1 METNND
7 QFAVFDIETAPLPE
21 DQLKAS
27 MPDFK
32 PAANLKDPEKIRASI
47 EEKREAYIREAA
59 LSPLTGRVLAAGVR
73 KPDGNLLIAH
83 GEDEADILRKLVHQL
98 RLYLQQS
105 IPVAGFNIKFDL
117 QFIRFRCAVHSI
129 HCQGLISR
137 WKGRAY
143 WDGNFVDLMEEVVMG
158 RERSGNSLDAA
169 ELARRISESY
179 PKAAERVF
187 VQEEPRNAGA
197 YLFVSDVF
205 RERLGVEL
213 TYIGRHVSATPAVG
227 SKRADKAQQE
237 GVIASAIGAKP
248 KDASKDAKKK

>member
-27 MPDFK
+27 MPEFK
-32 PAANLKDPEKIRASI
+32 PAANLKDPDKIKASI
-47 EEKREAYIREAA
+47 EEKREAYLRDAA
-59 LSPLTGRVLAAGVR
+59 RSPLTGRVLAAGVR

-105 IPVAGFNIKFDL
+105 IPVAGFNIKGFDL
-117 QFIRFRCAVHSI
+117 PFIRFRCAVHSI
-129 HCQGLISR
+129 HCGGLMDR

-158 RERSGNSLDAA
+158 RERSGNSLDAVC
-169 ELARRISESY
+169 
-179 PKAAERVF
+179 KA
-187 VQEEPRNAGA
+187 
-197 YLFVSDVF
+197 
-205 RERLGVEL
+205 LGVPGK
-213 TYIGRHVSATPAVG
+213 TG
-227 SKRADKAQQE
+227 SGAHFAQLY
-237 GVIASAIGAKP
+237 
-248 KDASKDAKKK
+248 KDAPESALDYLRNDLRATAAVYERIML